1 MIHNRPAALVPAG
14 CLLLAF
20 SVLGFLATSS
30 AASDQPS
37 GEDIAS
43 LIEQLG
49 DPDFAVRDRA
59 QERLAD
65 LGEAAYNALTIA
77 ANDPDLEIA
86 ARARYLLRT
95 IEMPVVRET
104 DSECVK
110 NTLAE
115 YSDLATE
122 DQLLRVRVLMTLP
135 EGQGYRAACRLAH
148 IENSVIMSKYI
159 ATTILNNWPV
169 HDQGRTRMQEA
180 VDAELKQSG
189 RQAARWLVDF
199 ARLDSDSKA
208 DPAPFRNLVEEEES
222 LLRQRSPRTGERVV
236 VALLCTLAYSETLRG
251 ESDPARKHFERAQ
264 QLAFAHPESPASF
277 SFEMADY
284 FKSRGMIDWAA
295 EVYKKV
301 SEAGDA
307 RFISYAHWELAE
319 MFHDAG
325 RDAEAVAALDATLGS
340 LGGERLKGSDILSTE
355 QVRARKHFFLACLA
369 RDRSEDE
376 KLRAELLDALK
387 NDPNELDSLIALY
400 RIPDLEEPVRKNVT
414 AMIETAA
421 GRLRQE
427 ANAAPEDASAH
438 NEFAWVVGNTTGD
451 MQEALKHAL
460 RAVELRPESGA
471 CLDTLAHVYFYGLK
485 DIGKAVETQA
495 KAVEFSPHSGLIRQ
509 KYELFRK
516 AASEQ
521 KIK

>member
-1 MIHNRPAALVPAG
+1 MIHNRPMAIMPAG
-14 CLLLAF
+14 CLLLAL
-20 SVLGFLATSS
+20 SMLGFPATRS
-30 AASDQPS
+30 AASDQSPDK
-37 GEDIAS
+37 DIAS

-59 QERLAD
+59 QERLGN

-77 ANDPDLEIA
+77 ANHPDLEIA

-104 DSECVK
+104 DSERVK
-110 NTLAE
+110 NTLAG

-159 ATTILNNWPV
+159 ATTILKDWPV

-189 RQAARWLVDF
+189 RQAARWLVDY
-199 ARLDSDSKA
+199 ARLDSDSEA
-208 DPAPFRNLVEEEES
+208 DLAPFRNLVEEEES

-236 VALLCTLAYSETLRG
+236 AALLCTLAYCETLHG

-264 QLAFAHPESPASF
+264 QFALAHPESSAAFP
-277 SFEMADY
+277 FEMADY

-325 RDAEAVAALDATLGS
+325 RDAEAAAALDATLGS

-369 RDRSEDE
+369 RDRGEDE
-376 KLRAELLDALK
+376 KHRAELLDALK
-387 NDPNELDSLIALY
+387 NDSNELDSLIALY
-400 RIPDLEEPVRKNVT
+400 RIPNLEEPVRKNVT
-414 AMIETAA
+414 AMIEAA
-421 GRLRQE
+421 SERLRQE

-471 CLDTLAHVYFYGLK
+471 CLDTLAHVYFFGLK
-485 DIGKAVETQA
+485 DIAKAVETQA
-495 KAVEFSPHSGLIRQ
+495 KAVEFAPHSGLIRQ

-516 AASEQ
+516 AAGEQ
-521 KIK
+521 KTE